1 MGEGLQQ
8 VKSLVTYV
16 SEAFNKQISCS
27 TLKRLLRNAG
37 YTWKRMRH
45 SLKDKRNELDFR
57 YFQEEIEHLK
67 ALEAQGEIDLFYFDE
82 TGINLKPSIPY
93 AWIPKGV
100 RALLPC
106 AKSKNMTILGFMNQ
120 ENKLFSYAFEG
131 AATSEVVIKCM
142 DDFCKQI
149 TKKTVIILD
158 NATIHKSNLV
168 KSKMKEWK
176 QKGLWLQ
183 FIPAYCPELNLIE
196 LLWKQLKY
204 KWTRKEHYNSFEQ
217 LWTNVCQILKN
228 VGTEYRI
235 NFS

>member
-1 MGEGLQQ
+1 
-8 VKSLVTYV
+8 
-16 SEAFNKQISCS
+16 
-27 TLKRLLRNAG
+27 
-37 YTWKRMRH
+37 
-45 SLKDKRNELDFR
+45 
-57 YFQEEIEHLK
+57 
-67 ALEAQGEIDLFYFDE
+67 
-82 TGINLKPSIPY
+82 
-93 AWIPKGV
+93 GV